1 MYDSCIGH
9 LCPAI
14 SKAVK
19 TMRRGEKAELAVKFS
34 CKSVLLVPYKAVR
47 IFTRKLTFHCFYQF
61 NVC

>member
-1 MYDSCIGH
+1 MGTGY

-34 CKSVLLVPYKAVR
+34 CKLVLLLVPFKAVCL
-47 IFTRKLTFHCFYQF
+47 K
-61 NVC
+61 